1 MVTTRRDFV
10 NTTLATGAL
19 GLMTGAFARNTRAA
33 ANPQAQA
40 TTPPARPA
48 APAPPPQPYVAAS
61 AERKLD
67 IINLY
72 DLEKEAEKVIPEG
85 PFGYIASGSGDEW
98 TLKENTRSFE
108 DVQIL
113 PRQLAGV
120 TMPDLSTTLL
130 GSKVGTPIFVP
141 PMAAHG
147 LAHVSAEKGT
157 ARGAAE
163 VANGGALFCTQ
174 TLANTPLEEIA
185 KAGSGPKWFQ
195 LYYSSDPGVNRELI
209 QRAKATGNTAIVFTV
224 DLEWP
229 GNRETDLRTGFAFP
243 ATLPFPNL
251 PTAKP
256 GSNLAELSVVFKKN
270 LDFSDIEFIRT
281 ESGLPVIV
289 KGILTPENARECVKH
304 GASAIQVS
312 NHGGRQLD
320 GVPASFAALPGI
332 VEAVGGEA
340 DGGVPVYMDGGVRRG
355 THVFKALAMGASAV
369 AIGRP
374 ILYGLSLGGWQGV
387 KSVFDIINNELQ
399 LTMKLA
405 GCANIEEITRKY
417 VT

>member
-1 MVTTRRDFV
+1 MISSRREFV
-10 NTTLATGAL
+10 GRAL
-19 GLMTGAFARNTRAA
+19 GASALAMTTGTLSPKALT
-33 ANPQAQA
+33 
-40 TTPPARPA
+40 A
-48 APAPPPQPYVAAS
+48 APPSDSQQGPPEFPQRKPYAAGS
-61 AERKLD
+61 VDRRLD

-72 DLEKEAEKVIPEG
+72 DLEAEAQKIIPNG
-85 PFGYIASGSGDEW
+85 PFGYIAGGSGDEW
-98 TLKENTRSFE
+98 TLRENTRSFD

-120 TMPDLSTTLL
+120 TNPDISTTLL
-130 GSKVGTPIFVP
+130 GAKVASPIFIP

-157 ARGAAE
+157 ARGATEAG
-163 VANGGALFCTQ
+163 VLFCTQ

-185 KAGSGPKWFQ
+185 KAGRGPKWFQ
-195 LYYSSDPGVNRELI
+195 LYYSKDAGVNRELI
-209 QRAKATGNTAIVFTV
+209 ARAKATGHTAIVFTV

-229 GNRETDLRTGFAFP
+229 GNREGDLRTGFVFP
-243 ATLPFPNL
+243 ESLPFPNL
-251 PTAKP
+251 PNAKP
-256 GSNLAELSVVFKKN
+256 GVTLAELTTVFKRN
-270 LDFSDIEFIRT
+270 LDFSDIEFIRK

-289 KGILTPENARECVKH
+289 KGILTPQNAKECVKH

-320 GVPASFAALPGI
+320 GVPAAFKALRGI
-332 VEAVGGEA
+332 VEAVGEV
-340 DGGVPVYMDGGVRRG
+340 DKGVPVYMDGGVRRG
-355 THVFKALAMGASAV
+355 THVFRALAMGASAV

-374 ILYGLSLGGWQGV
+374 TLYGLSLGGWQGV
-387 KSVFDIINNELQ
+387 KSVFDVIHEELR

-405 GCANIEEITRKY
+405 GCARLDEVTRAF